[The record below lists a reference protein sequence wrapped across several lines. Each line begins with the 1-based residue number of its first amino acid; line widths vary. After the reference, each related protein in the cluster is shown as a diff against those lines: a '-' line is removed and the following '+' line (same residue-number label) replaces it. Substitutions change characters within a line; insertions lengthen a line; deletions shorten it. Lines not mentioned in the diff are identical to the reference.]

1 MFDVVCAIFY
11 VLRSGCAWRLLPND
25 FPKWQTVYWYFNTW
39 RKEKLWKSINDA
51 LRVKL
56 RKAIGKDEE
65 PSAGIIDSQSVKTT
79 DKGGLKGYDAGK
91 KTKGRK
97 RHIIVDTLGLLLGV
111 VVHSAGIQDRDGA
124 KLVFEKIKGIFS
136 RLILIWADGGY
147 AGKLIDWVKAQINLE
162 LKIIKRNTELKDFHI
177 LPKRW
182 IVERTFAWFNKYR
195 RLSKDY
201 EYLTDTSE
209 NMLYIAM
216 IHIMCRRLALK
227 KK

>member
-1 MFDVVCAIFY
+1 
-11 VLRSGCAWRLLPND
+11 
-25 FPKWQTVYWYFNTW
+25 VYWYFNTW
-39 RKEKLWKSINDA
+39 RKEKIWQSINDT
-51 LRVKL
+51 LREKL
-56 RKAIGKDEE
+56 REASGKNKE
-65 PSAGIIDSQSVKTT
+65 PSAGVIDSQSVKTT

-124 KLVFEKIKGIFS
+124 KLVLEKIKGLFS
-136 RLILIWADGGY
+136 RLVLIWADGGY
-147 AGKLIDWVKAQINLE
+147 AGKLIEWVKKYISLKLE
-162 LKIIKRNTELKDFHI
+162 IIKRNKELKGFHI

-182 IVERTFAWFNKYR
+182 VVERTFAWFNKYR

-216 IHIMCRRLALK
+216 IHIMCRRLAQKLE
-227 KK
+227 